1 MTVGKNKLFQSAASC
16 TLVTAAMHLTCR
28 DKDTLIADLQRK
40 LSQTASSSAAKA
52 QSHDLEAERPSG
64 GLSASAASQG
74 LDLAGL
80 QNSPFGGVPRPK
92 SAATSQQL
100 PSVAPSAG
108 KGRMLRAGSHL
119 DRNPASLNSLQA
131 YYRQPALRVRFTPG
145 QLEELSRGLPGPSH
159 KEWAATLKLP
169 GMQHTAD

>member
-1 MTVGKNKLFQSAASC
+1 
-16 TLVTAAMHLTCR
+16 MHLTCR

-131 YYRQPALRVRFTPG
+131 SASLNSLQAYYRQPALRVRFTPG

>member
-1 MTVGKNKLFQSAASC
+1 MTLC
-16 TLVTAAMHLTCR
+16 CR
-28 DKDTLIADLQRK
+28 DKDALIAELQRR
-40 LSQTASSSAAKA
+40 LSQVSSPAAA
-52 QSHDLEAERPSG
+52 QVHSHDLEAERP
-64 GLSASAASQG
+64 LSASELTAGAQG

-100 PSVAPSAG
+100 PAVAPLAK

-119 DRNPASLNSLQA
+119 DKGAASLHSLQA

-145 QLEELSRGLPGPSH
+145 QLEELSQEVPGPSLVSH
-159 KEWAATLKLP
+159 KEWAAALKLP
-169 GMQHTAD
+169 GVQQNAE